1 MLFFC
6 FFLGLGLIVASFVS
20 TPKIPVGTNQNNNQT
35 AREAL
40 KEAFSNKSY
49 IYLTLGFFV
58 CGWHIA
64 LVATHIPTY
73 MIDKGLP
80 DWCAA
85 MVLALIGLFNMV
97 GTITSGYLATRYS
110 QKILLSAIYLLR
122 GVSIIYFIFLPPSVF
137 NSVIFGITFG
147 MLWLSTVPPTNGI
160 IGKVFGTK
168 YIGLLY
174 GIVFVSH
181 QIGSFLGAYLSG
193 VFYELNGNFDYAWYI
208 SIALSIF
215 AGLIHL
221 PIKEKPIERP
231 QTA

>member
-6 FFLGLGLIVASFVS
+6 FFLGLGLIVALFVS

-35 AREAL
+35 AGEAL

-97 GTITSGYLATRYS
+97 GTITSGYLATKYS

-168 YIGLLY
+168 S
-174 GIVFVSH
+174 VS
-181 QIGSFLGAYLSG
+181 YT
-193 VFYELNGNFDYAWYI
+193 
-208 SIALSIF
+208 
-215 AGLIHL
+215 HL
-221 PIKEKPIERP
+221 TLPTIYSV
-231 QTA
+231 

>member
-6 FFLGLGLIVASFVS
+6 FFLGLGLIVAFFVS
-20 TPKIPVGTNQNNNQT
+20 TPKMPVGTNQNNNQT

-97 GTITSGYLATRYS
+97 GTITSGYLC
-110 QKILLSAIYLLR
+110 
-122 GVSIIYFIFLPPSVF
+122 
-137 NSVIFGITFG
+137 
-147 MLWLSTVPPTNGI
+147 
-160 IGKVFGTK
+160 
-168 YIGLLY
+168 LLY
-174 GIVFVSH
+174 TSP
-181 QIGSFLGAYLSG
+181 SPR
-193 VFYELNGNFDYAWYI
+193 D
-208 SIALSIF
+208 
-215 AGLIHL
+215 
-221 PIKEKPIERP
+221 
-231 QTA
+231 

>member
-6 FFLGLGLIVASFVS
+6 FFLGLGLIVALFVS

-85 MVLALIGLFNMV
+85 MVFGFNWTFLIWLEQLQV
-97 GTITSGYLATRYS
+97 D
-110 QKILLSAIYLLR
+110 ILQLD
-122 GVSIIYFIFLPPSVF
+122 
-137 NSVIFGITFG
+137 
-147 MLWLSTVPPTNGI
+147 TV
-160 IGKVFGTK
+160 KK
-168 YIGLLY
+168 
-174 GIVFVSH
+174 
-181 QIGSFLGAYLSG
+181 
-193 VFYELNGNFDYAWYI
+193 FY
-208 SIALSIF
+208 
-215 AGLIHL
+215 
-221 PIKEKPIERP
+221 
-231 QTA
+231 

>member
-1 MLFFC
+1 MFQHQ
-6 FFLGLGLIVASFVS
+6 
-20 TPKIPVGTNQNNNQT
+20 KIPVGTNQNNNQT

-122 GVSIIYFIFLPPSVF
+122 GC
-137 NSVIFGITFG
+137 
-147 MLWLSTVPPTNGI
+147 
-160 IGKVFGTK
+160 
-168 YIGLLY
+168 LLY
-174 GIVFVSH
+174 TSPSPRDYP
-181 QIGSFLGAYLSG
+181 GSRMPSSA
-193 VFYELNGNFDYAWYI
+193 
-208 SIALSIF
+208 
-215 AGLIHL
+215 
-221 PIKEKPIERP
+221 
-231 QTA
+231 